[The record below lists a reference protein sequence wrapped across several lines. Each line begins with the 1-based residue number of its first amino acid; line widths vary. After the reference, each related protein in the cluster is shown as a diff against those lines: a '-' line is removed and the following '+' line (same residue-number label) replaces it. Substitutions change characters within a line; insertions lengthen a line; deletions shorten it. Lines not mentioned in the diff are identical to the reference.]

1 MRQLARLVI
10 VAAAFSTVILGKP
23 AAAADDG
30 TIALELEVGQ
40 KARVGGAS
48 GRCDDLSVA
57 TITLDG
63 SAVITALK
71 PGKTTCSA
79 RVGGLLRVYAVKV
92 KAPPPPEPGGVTGET
107 GASGGSERGGR

>member
-1 MRQLARLVI
+1 MPILRALAV
-10 VAAAFSTVILGKP
+10 P
-23 AAAADDG
+23 ALAVTLCLALPVGAADDG
-30 TIALELEVGQ
+30 TIALELEVGK

-48 GRCDDLSVA
+48 GRCDDLAVA

-63 SAVITALK
+63 DAVITALK

-92 KAPPPPEPGGVTGET
+92 KVPEPTPGPGGP
-107 GASGGSERGGR
+107 GASERGAR